1 MLVLGGY
8 RTARLVQLVERGT
21 PNPSVVGSRPTLG
34 SCSPTFGLVAQL
46 VKNPPAMRETWV

>member
-8 RTARLVQLVERGT
+8 RTAWLVQLVERGT

-46 VKNPPAMRETWV
+46 VKNPPAMRENWV